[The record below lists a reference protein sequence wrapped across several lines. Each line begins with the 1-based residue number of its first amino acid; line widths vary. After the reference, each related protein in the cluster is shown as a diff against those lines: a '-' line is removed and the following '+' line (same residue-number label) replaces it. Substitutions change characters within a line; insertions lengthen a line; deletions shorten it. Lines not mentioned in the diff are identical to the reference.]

1 MPVFLHDDE
10 KERRKAEK
18 ARKLQLARDGAG
30 LAARWVQ
37 EQRGDSSCGDLGF
50 QNRVDWRTPRDELN
64 KGLVDGFFEEL
75 EQYRRENDAAE

>member
-10 KERRKAEK
+10 TERRKAEK

-37 EQRGDSSCGDLGF
+37 KQRGDSSCGDFGF
-50 QNRVDWRTPRDELN
+50 QNRVDWRTQRDELHE
-64 KGLVDGFFEEL
+64 GLVDGFFEEL
-75 EQYRRENDAAE
+75 EQCRREGDVAE